1 LRRRLANFLRRFQH
15 SSLNFIAR
23 FCHGS
28 PCERWFASVIPRVA
42 GTIAA
47 VLRWLGME
55 TKAYEPSHDHT
66 GRLVAASLFALWTAV
81 SVAAA
86 LAE

>member
-1 LRRRLANFLRRFQH
+1 MKA
-15 SSLNFIAR
+15 
-23 FCHGS
+23 
-28 PCERWFASVIPRVA
+28 
-42 GTIAA
+42 
-47 VLRWLGME
+47 
-55 TKAYEPSHDHT
+55 KAYESSHDHT